1 MFFKNIAFIGLIYVF
16 CSSAFATT
24 FYIDAENGNDSWSGQ
39 LQLASGSDGP
49 WQSLAK
55 VAAATLLPGDTVL
68 LSCNQTWH
76 ETLKIN
82 QSGTVDAPIS
92 IGTYGDSCD
101 SPPLISGLQQIPDYA
116 WEPYKDGIWK
126 AQLPVTLI
134 KNGFLRDGKS
144 NWRIWS
150 TTNDAA
156 ISPSVDNCV
165 AGKTAPCLTVNG
177 GKSSGLLSSAPFA
190 IKKGTS
196 YQVKFSS
203 LLSMKQLVPNGNL
216 DAGTFRWHAWSP
228 TGNIA
233 IQPSTSSCLAEQVGP
248 CLAVVNNTSAG
259 LLTSETFPVVKDET
273 YTLNFSAYTPSNKAI
288 KAIVRQSSGSYTT
301 LGLVSSSIIGSNS
314 WQNYTYTFTATA
326 NENAAR
332 LDFEIPIAS
341 TIQIQK
347 VSLKLSKTPIK
358 AIVRQNSGTYQ
369 TLGLVASANNLDAQ
383 WKDSTFTFMATN
395 SAPNARLDFEI
406 PLNSKVQL
414 QNIVLS
420 KVEEPGVFSQ
430 LLDDE
435 VPQTIAHHPNRGFD
449 STSPDSMFFKIATPS
464 QTVVDASG
472 KRGSNY
478 FVTGSDFFLPANG
491 SIGPGTHVTI
501 RDSAWDLVDTDVSAI
516 TGTKVDI
523 TPKTNYPLSLKD
535 LGYFFTGELWMLDSA
550 DEWYFDTTAQTLYYY
565 PSGLVP
571 GSNIQLAKSLTGADL
586 KGKSNI
592 QIDGINFDGVDL
604 GIDVSGSAN
613 IVLNGL
619 DIRNVKTNGV
629 YATTTDSLTV
639 QNSKF
644 THIGQQGVF
653 TLNSTNANVSKN
665 VFDQI
670 GVILDSNS
678 KIISLPIRSA
688 GVVVVRK
695 NAFVSQN
702 SISNFGYV
710 GINAITNST
719 IKNNYL
725 KNGCLVLNDCG
736 GIYVDFSSSGTKI
749 TGNIVDGMIGNVDG
763 LPSPT
768 FNPHAVGIYLDNK
781 ANSNIVEDNTVTN
794 TVFGIQLHNAYNQQ
808 IKNNLLFGA
817 KTYDLWV
824 QESLN
829 TTTATGDV
837 HSLVVGGN
845 KIFPTLPNSV
855 LKLQSKKTSIED
867 FGSFDENIYSNYF
880 TPKVASE
887 TYLTTKDYT
896 LPQWQTATFNGTPR
910 NLDIN
915 GKINAP
921 LGNYTPGILQS
932 NIVPNSNFQNGLFGW
947 SKYAS
952 NGTAPSLTLTT
963 CNPEQVSVAC
973 IKVNSSTVVGNLV
986 TPTFNIK
993 KDFNYFL
1000 SFDALSSDATQVVT
1014 ALVRQAGPTYWNG
1027 VMSSPLIG
1035 TQGTN
1040 GWKRYSVI
1048 FKATDNALTNGSVP
1062 GVSGARI
1069 DFTGIKANQSL
1080 TIANL
1085 ELVPLAQTPLTK
1097 SAKLIYNPL
1106 FTEQS
1111 FNCPSSDE
1119 LLCSNYISFIDR
1131 TRVQWPITLPA
1142 LGSTVIFSQSLDFPD
1157 ADQDGIADSQDT
1169 CPNTVS
1175 GAGVNSKGC
1184 ALLQ

>member
-1 MFFKNIAFIGLIYVF
+1 MFFKNITFIGLIYVF

-82 QSGTVDAPIS
+82 QSGTADAPIN
-92 IGTYGDSCD
+92 IGAYGDTCD
-101 SPPLISGLQQIPDYA
+101 RPPLISGLQQIPDYA

-126 AQLPVTLI
+126 AQLPLTLI
-134 KNGFLRDGKS
+134 KNGSLRDGKS
-144 NWRIWS
+144 NWSIWS
-150 TTNDAA
+150 ATNDAS
-156 ISPSVDNCV
+156 ISPSLDNCIT
-165 AGKTAPCLTVNG
+165 GKTAPCLTVDSGN
-177 GKSSGLLSSAPFA
+177 SSGLLSSAPFA
-190 IKKGTS
+190 TKKGAT

-203 LLSMKQLVPNGNL
+203 LLSLKQLVPDGSLSDGRNK
-216 DAGTFRWHAWSP
+216 WHVWSP
-228 TGNIA
+228 TQD
-233 IQPSTSSCLAEQVGP
+233 IQLQSSVTNCLNGQTPP
-248 CLAVVNNTSAG
+248 CLTVNNNSSSG
-259 LLTSETFPVVKDET
+259 LLNSRAFPLIGGET
-273 YTLNFSAYTPSNKAI
+273 YTVTFSAYIPTGKAI
-288 KAIVRQSSGSYTT
+288 KAIVDQSAAPYTT
-301 LGLVSSSIIGSNS
+301 LGLVTSFINGSSA
-314 WQNYTYTFTATA
+314 WKNYSFTFIAKKT
-326 NENAAR
+326 ESAAR
-332 LDFEIPIAS
+332 LNFEIPTNS
-341 TIQIQK
+341 TIQVQK
-347 VSLKLSKTPIK
+347 VSLKLSNRPLK
-358 AIVRQNSGTYQ
+358 AIVSQNSGSYK
-369 TLGLVASANNLDAQ
+369 TLGLVADANNLDST
-383 WKDSTFTFMATN
+383 WKESTFTFTATD
-395 SAPNARLDFEI
+395 SVPNARLDFEI

-430 LLDDE
+430 LLDADI
-435 VPQTIAHHPNRGFD
+435 PQTISHHPNRGFD

-478 FVTGSDFFLPANG
+478 FVTGSDFFLPAGG
-491 SIGPGTHVTI
+491 SIGSGTHVTI
-501 RDSAWDLVDTDVSAI
+501 RDNAWDLVDTDVSAV
-516 TGTKVDI
+516 TGTKIDI
-523 TPKTNYPLSLKD
+523 TPMTRYPLSLKD

-550 DEWYFDTTAQTLYYY
+550 DEWYFDTSAQILYYY
-565 PSGLVP
+565 PSSSIP
-571 GSNIQLAKSLTGADL
+571 GSNIQLAKNLTGADL

-604 GIDVSGSAN
+604 GIDVSGSSN
-613 IVLNGL
+613 IALNNL
-619 DIRNVKTNGV
+619 DIKNVKTNGV
-629 YATTTDSLTV
+629 FATKIDTLSV

-670 GVILDSNS
+670 GIIFDANS
-678 KIISLPIRSA
+678 KIISLPTHST

-695 NAFVSQN
+695 NASVSQN
-702 SISNFGYV
+702 SISNFGYL
-710 GINAITNST
+710 GINALTNST
-719 IKNNYL
+719 IENNYL

-736 GIYVDFSSSGTKI
+736 GIYLDSSSSGTKI
-749 TGNIVDGMIGNVDG
+749 TGNIIDGMIGNVDG

-781 ANSNIVEDNTVTN
+781 ANNNIVEANTVTN
-794 TVFGIQLHNAYNQQ
+794 TVYGIQLHNAYKQQ

-817 KTYDLWV
+817 KTYDFWV

-829 TTTATGDV
+829 DLIASGDV
-837 HSLVVGGN
+837 HDLVVTGN
-845 KIFPTLPNSV
+845 KIFPIFPKSI
-855 LKLQSKKTSIED
+855 LKLQSKKSSTVD
-867 FGSFDENIYSNYF
+867 FGNFDGNSYSNYF
-880 TPKVASE
+880 TTKVASE
-887 TYLTTKDYT
+887 TYVGTTDYT
-896 LPQWQTATFNGTPR
+896 LAQWQAATYNGTAR
-910 NLDIN
+910 NLEIN
-915 GKINAP
+915 GKANAP
-921 LGNYTPGILQS
+921 LGNYSPGLLLS
-932 NIVPNSNFQNGLFGW
+932 NIVPNSNLQNGLTGW
-947 SKYAS
+947 SRYAS

-973 IKVNSSTVVGNLV
+973 IKVNSGTVAGNLV
-986 TPTFNIK
+986 SPTFNIK

-1014 ALVRQAGPTYWNG
+1014 ALVMQAGPTYWNS
-1027 VMSSPLIG
+1027 VMPTPLSG

-1048 FKATDNALTNGSVP
+1048 FKATDNALNNGSVA

-1106 FTEQS
+1106 FTPQS

-1131 TRVQWPITLPA
+1131 TRVQWPLTLPA

-1157 ADQDGIADSQDT
+1157 TDQDGIADSQDT
-1169 CPNTVS
+1169 CPNTVL